1 MATALLI
8 TRDDIVRFTAVN
20 GNVDTDK
27 FIQFV
32 KIAQDIHIQTYLG
45 TKLLEKIQTLII
57 ANTLTGNY
65 ELLTETYVK
74 PMLIH
79 WSMVEYLPFAA
90 YTIANKGV
98 YKHSSESAE
107 NSLKWVNSLELDGK
121 KGNLELTGYVN
132 RIQNYIYLNPTGQ
145 TFVSLRGTFNVYEYL
160 QANALF
166 YGIDLSGSYG
176 FGQQWEGYFKGSLI
190 RAKNMETQA
199 YFPFIP
205 SDRMDVGLSEDFLSA
220 LVENN

>member
-45 TKLLEKIQTLII
+45 TKLLEKLQTLII

-65 ELLTETYVK
+65 ETLVETYVK

-79 WSMVEYLPFAA
+79 WSLVEYLPFAA

-98 YKHSSESAE
+98 YKHSS
-107 NSLKWVNSLELDGK
+107 
-121 KGNLELTGYVN
+121 
-132 RIQNYIYLNPTGQ
+132 
-145 TFVSLRGTFNVYEYL
+145 
-160 QANALF
+160 
-166 YGIDLSGSYG
+166 
-176 FGQQWEGYFKGSLI
+176 
-190 RAKNMETQA
+190 
-199 YFPFIP
+199 
-205 SDRMDVGLSEDFLSA
+205 
-220 LVENN
+220 